1 MSNKVQDLLELSDIT
16 LIPSPINNG
25 WRGCNNLNYLTRDII
40 SGSIPDSLP
49 IFTSPMDSVVDDKNW
64 RVWYNSKINP
74 VIPRTIDINTR
85 QNLTPF
91 AFSAYSF
98 DEVKT
103 LFLDQDRRSIQQQFK
118 VCLDVGNGHDSW
130 ILELA
135 SKLKNIYGK
144 QIILMGGNIENPESY
159 VNYSKAGFDFIRLGM
174 TSGSLV
180 MREKFG
186 FNYPMASLIMDT
198 CAVREKSKTMGIRPV
213 NIIADGGISSFVD
226 IIKCIALG
234 ADYVMMGRELVRILE
249 AAGTIYNKQR
259 TTEGIDKVEEIL
271 KSTDLSEK
279 ELKDLN
285 LVRLYSGNTTLDTQR
300 IRGGYSSLDEITNP
314 KIVDSKCVWVP
325 VTKRLDSWLD
335 DLKEHVRY
343 SFMMSNSRSWQEFK
357 ENIKFGKV

>member
-1 MSNKVQDLLELSDIT
+1 MSSKVQELLELSDIT
-16 LIPSPINNG
+16 LIPCPINNG
-25 WRGCNNLNYLTRDII
+25 WRGCENLNYLTRDRI
-40 SGSIPDSLP
+40 SGAIPDSLP
-49 IFTSPMDSVVDDKNW
+49 IFTSPMNSVVDEKNW
-64 RVWYNSKINP
+64 KIWYNSKINT
-74 VIPRTIDINTR
+74 VIPRTTDLETR
-85 QNLTPF
+85 LGWTQYTF
-91 AFSAYSF
+91 CAFSF

-103 LFLDQDRRSIQQQFK
+103 IFLDQDRRNIQQQFK

-135 SKLKNIYGK
+135 DKLKSIYGK

-186 FNYPMASLIMDT
+186 FNYPMASLILDT
-198 CAVREKSKTMGIRPV
+198 CEVREKSKSIGIRPI
-213 NIIADGGISSFVD
+213 NIIADGGINSYTD

-234 ADYVMMGRELVRILE
+234 ADYVMMGRELVKILE
-249 AAGTIYNKQR
+249 AAGTVYNKQR
-259 TTEGIDKVEEIL
+259 TSEGIEKVEEIL
-271 KSTDLSEK
+271 RSTDLTEK

-285 LVRLYSGNTTLDTQR
+285 LVRLYSGNTTLDTQMV
-300 IRGGYSSLDEITNP
+300 RGGYSSLGEISNP

-325 VTKRLDSWLD
+325 VTRRLDSWLD
-335 DLKEHVRY
+335 DFREHIKY

-357 ENIKFGKV
+357 NNIKYGKI